1 MELSMNA
8 AWGGGV
14 VAEVAEAAEA
24 LSVSRQV

>member
-1 MELSMNA
+1 MELSMNV
-8 AWGGGV
+8 AWGVV

>member
-1 MELSMNA
+1 MELSTNA
-8 AWGGGV
+8 AWGGV